1 MKTKQ
6 NQELDLTQGVI
17 WRQMLRF
24 FWPICLGMLFQTLYS
39 TVDAL
44 IVGRLVGSGALA
56 AVGNTSSV
64 INVLVGFFNGLSAGA
79 TVLTAQY
86 FGARNRSSLLR
97 CVGTSLFLSGV
108 LGLIMT
114 VLALVLA
121 PWIMTVI
128 ETPAEIY
135 ADSVLYL
142 RLYALGMIPMS
153 VYNLGSGVLRG
164 LGDSKSP
171 VRILA
176 VSSVCNV
183 VLDIVLVTVIP
194 LGVAGVAI
202 ATTVSQ
208 IVSFALVWAIF
219 ARGRCEGLCIRL
231 RDCRP
236 GRGMVG
242 QVLRIGV
249 PAAVQSTSY
258 NFTNL
263 LLQAAINGFGT
274 ATVAAWTAYSKV
286 DTVFWLT
293 SAAMSSTITT
303 FVGQNYGAC
312 NLPRVKKGVR
322 TALGMSVGMTVGT
335 CVLLIVFCEPLFR
348 VFTPDPQVVEIGCEM
363 LRFLAMFYGIY
374 TVSDVFSGAVRAT
387 GDSFWPMVLNLISVC
402 LVRLLWVWLVLPRFH
417 TILMLCT
424 SYPVSWAIG
433 SVLFILYYR
442 SGRWDK
448 HRLRHCVSQ

>member
-1 MKTKQ
+1 MRE
-6 NQELDLTQGVI
+6 NRNELDLTQGVI

-44 IVGRLVGSGALA
+44 IVGRLVGSNALA
-56 AVGNTSSV
+56 AVGNTSAV

-86 FGARNRSSLLR
+86 FGARNQSGLRR

-114 VLALVLA
+114 VLAVALA
-121 PWIMTVI
+121 PWIITI
-128 ETPAEIY
+128 IHTPEDIFT
-135 ADSVLYL
+135 DSVTYL
-142 RLYALGMIPMS
+142 RVYGLGMIPMS

-176 VSSVCNV
+176 VSAVCNV
-183 VLDIVLVTVIP
+183 ALDIVLVTVIP
-194 LGVAGVAI
+194 LGVAGVAL

-208 IVSFALVWAIF
+208 IVSLVLVMNIF
-219 ARGRCEGLCIRL
+219 LRGKCEGVYIRF

-236 GRGMVG
+236 SGGMVR
-242 QVLRIGV
+242 QVLAIGV
-249 PAAVQSTSY
+249 PSAVQSTSY

-263 LLQAAINGFGT
+263 LLQAAINSFGT
-274 ATVAAWTAYSKV
+274 LTVAAWTAYSKV
-286 DTVFWLT
+286 DTMFWLT
-293 SAAMSSTITT
+293 SSAMSSTITT

-312 NLPRVKKGVR
+312 NLPRVRRGVR
-322 TALGMSVGMTVGT
+322 TALGMGVTMTLVS

-348 VFTPDPQVVEIGCEM
+348 IFTPDPRVVEIGCDM
-363 LRFLAMFYGIY
+363 LRFLALFYVIY

-387 GDSFWPMVLNLISVC
+387 GDAFWPMVLNLISVC
-402 LVRLLWVWLVLPRFH
+402 LVRVLWVWLVLPRFH
-417 TILMLCT
+417 TVTMLCT
-424 SYPVSWAIG
+424 SYPVSWTLG

-448 HRLRHCVSQ
+448 HRLAEHI